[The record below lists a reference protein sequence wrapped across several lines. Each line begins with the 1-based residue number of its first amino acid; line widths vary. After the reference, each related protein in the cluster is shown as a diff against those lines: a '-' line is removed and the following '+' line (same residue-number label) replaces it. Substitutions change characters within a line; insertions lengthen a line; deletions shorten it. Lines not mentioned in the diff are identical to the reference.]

1 MRVDES
7 VGLIPDRHKAGIVSF
22 KMSLW
27 DVGKLGEI
35 DFADKKRYK
44 YWNTRVPRRSNPVR
58 VRAYVYSCRDLPAAD
73 AEGTSDPFI
82 QAWDTSETPVKT

>member
-1 MRVDES
+1 MRVDKS
-7 VGLIPDRHKAGIVSF
+7 VGAIEDPHMAGIVSF

-27 DVGKLGEI
+27 DVSKNGAI
-35 DFADKKRYK
+35 DFTDKRK
-44 YWNTRVPRRSNPVR
+44 YPSWNTKVPRRSNPVR

-82 QAWDTSETPVKT
+82 EVWDTSPEKVLT